1 MHARSQVPGKGET
14 GSCGGLCV
22 CREVGFVAWEGG
34 DWLRIAES
42 VAALA
47 WLGVREVSG
56 NGLRGES
63 ALAERRAY
71 PVG

>member
-1 MHARSQVPGKGET
+1 MSHTYFYMSLSKLGFLKNLSYP
-14 GSCGGLCV
+14 
-22 CREVGFVAWEGG
+22 VGILAS
-34 DWLRIAES
+34 I

-47 WLGVREVSG
+47 WMGVREVSG

-63 ALAERRAY
+63 ALAERLAY